1 MTVPSHNLILSMV
14 AIWILGCQ
22 LHEGEQSEIEQTRQQ
37 RGEMDTSSGA
47 SAPTMALD
55 PMPRDIA
62 ARARPAVVRI
72 TASIDGEE
80 VGQGSGFI
88 LTADGRLAT
97 SYHVIRGAKQLAV
110 QFSTG
115 DIYDRVYFVSADER
129 RDLVI
134 LQIPATGLATL
145 ALGDDRAARV
155 GDRVYVMGNPLG
167 LDGTFSDGLVSAKRT
182 AEGVEFI
189 QISAPISPGSSG
201 GPVLNGAG
209 EVIGIAT
216 LTLEHGQNL
225 NIAVP
230 SRYVRGLL
238 AMNDEP
244 RPFELVASSF
254 APSNSTEAT
263 RSARPE
269 GELEPWAQVLLDE
282 MEQVREAADKLGYVV
297 TQEPVVEMIE
307 ENEMYDVEFTFQD
320 RGANVSVGGVCDLD
334 CTDLDLAIYDENG
347 RAIVTDTEL
356 DDRPMLNFEIVQP
369 GTFTVRVYMAECSRE
384 PCAFA
389 LQAYVKSGR
398 R

>member
-1 MTVPSHNLILSMV
+1 
-14 AIWILGCQ
+14 
-22 LHEGEQSEIEQTRQQ
+22 
-37 RGEMDTSSGA
+37 
-47 SAPTMALD
+47 MAVD
-55 PMPRDIA
+55 PLPREIA
-62 ARARPAVVRI
+62 ARARHAVVRI

-80 VGQGSGFI
+80 VGQGTGFI

-97 SYHVIRGAKQLAV
+97 NYHVIRGANQLAV
-110 QFSTG
+110 QLSAG
-115 DIYDRVYFVSADER
+115 DIYDSVYFVSADER

-134 LQIPATGLATL
+134 LQIPATGLDTL
-145 ALGDDRAARV
+145 ALGDDRTAQV

-167 LDGTFSDGLVSAKRT
+167 LDGTFSDGLVSAKRNVD
-182 AEGVEFI
+182 GVAFM

-230 SRYVRGLL
+230 SRYVKGLL

-244 RPFELVASSF
+244 QPFELVGRSV
-254 APSNSTEAT
+254 APSNSTEGTA
-263 RSARPE
+263 SARFE
-269 GELEPWAQVLLDE
+269 SELEDWALVLVDE
-282 MEQVREAADKLGYVV
+282 MEQVREAAGKLGYVV
-297 TQEPVVEMIE
+297 TQEPVIEMIK

-320 RGANVSVGGVCDLD
+320 RGANISVGGVCDLD
-334 CTDLDLAIYDENG
+334 CTDLDLAMYDENG
-347 RAIVTDTEL
+347 HTVVTDTDL

-369 GTFTVRVYMAECSRE
+369 GTFTVRVYMAKCSRE

-389 LQAYVKSGR
+389 VQAYVKSGR
-398 R
+398 